1 MFESNITALLAIAVP
16 TAVDPR
22 SKAFISPTTTVAP
35 SSIFNSAAVDCAVCY
50 MVYDGS
56 GDIEDPNVKAPKANF
71 KIIITVPLFS
81 NEGNLNG
88 IEDNIVRVFNL
99 LAASSYT
106 YNVTDVSA
114 PAVLSAVSG
123 DLLTCNIN
131 ISVLTSWS

>member
-1 MFESNITALLAIAVP
+1 MAAISTLRAGIATALIDNTKWSVFSFPPPTPIANSV
-16 TAVDPR
+16 
-22 SKAFISPTTTVAP
+22 IVAP
-35 SSIFNSAAVDCAVCY
+35 ADPYITPSNNSY
-50 MVYDGS
+50 NT
-56 GDIEDPNVKAPKANF
+56 IAPLANF
-71 KIIITVPLFS
+71 QLSILVPLLD

-106 YNVTDVSA
+106 YNVTEVSA

-123 DLLTCNIN
+123 DLLQCSIN

>member
-1 MFESNITALLAIAVP
+1 MAAISTLRAGIAAALTDNTKYSVFSFPPATVIPNSVIVSP
-16 TAVDPR
+16 SDPY
-22 SKAFISPTTTVAP
+22 ISPSNGWHA
-35 SSIFNSAAVDCAVCY
+35 SIS
-50 MVYDGS
+50 
-56 GDIEDPNVKAPKANF
+56 PLANF
-71 KIIITVPLFS
+71 TISIMVPLLD

-88 IEDNIVRVFNL
+88 IEDDIVRVFNL

-131 ISVLTSWS
+131 VSILTEWN